1 MNEGA
6 AAICPP
12 RLCIVLKNIRLGGV
26 GSDMHINIKIS
37 RLPLIALSLAATI
50 ITPPA
55 FAKKPPI
62 VAGPPIVMA
71 DDFRLGSQ
79 AAEAA
84 LAARDAATAGTRISA
99 LNPTTDFE
107 SYVAASLRFQLAAQ
121 RRDVQAERIALTD
134 MFKTTALPRG
144 EAPRLRYVAAYLSYT
159 VGNYQ
164 DATAQ
169 LDYAKTLGYDGIDAT
184 MLRADIALRRNKPKE
199 ARPFVQAAILQQKA
213 TGQPVPLAWI
223 DRAISMAYQAG
234 DWTEVGQLYR
244 DRLNRKDDKEQ
255 WRSALVNY
263 QSAAELEPQLQ
274 LDLYRLQA
282 ANGAMASERDYQT
295 YAQIAEKSGYYS
307 EAKAI
312 IEAGRSAG
320 KLTPTQSVTSQLFKS
335 VTPKV
340 TKEIAALPA
349 QAKKAAASS
358 NGKEALSLADSYF
371 SLSQFPQAAENYRLA
386 LSKGGV
392 DAGRANVR
400 LGVALARSGDLPNA
414 QATLAQVTGDWT
426 AIAGFWTLWA
436 EHQDR
441 KIG

>member
-1 MNEGA
+1 MRINM
-6 AAICPP
+6 
-12 RLCIVLKNIRLGGV
+12 IV
-26 GSDMHINIKIS
+26 S
-37 RLPLIALSLAATI
+37 RLPLAALVVAVAMIAAPVS
-50 ITPPA
+50 
-55 FAKKPPI
+55 AKKKPI
-62 VAGPPIVMA
+62 VVGPPIALA
-71 DDFRLGSQ
+71 DGFRADVQ

-84 LAARDAATAGTRISA
+84 LKARDTATASGRIAA

-107 SYVAASLRFQLAAQ
+107 SYIAAGLRFQLAAQ
-121 RRDVQAERIALTD
+121 RRDVQAERVALTD
-134 MFKTTALPRG
+134 LFKTSALPKG
-144 EAPRLRYVAAYLSYT
+144 EAPRLRFIAAYLSYT

-169 LDYAKTLGYDGIDAT
+169 LDYAKTLGYDGVDAT

-199 ARPFVQAAILQQKA
+199 ARPFVQAAIAQQKA
-213 TGQPVPLAWI
+213 AGQPVPLAWT

-244 DRLNRKDDKEQ
+244 ERLNQQNGKEQ

-282 ANGAMASERDYQT
+282 ANGAMASERDYQN
-295 YAQIAEKSGYYS
+295 YAQAAEKSGYYA

-320 KLTPTQSVTSQLFKS
+320 KLTPTQSVTSQLLKS
-335 VTPKV
+335 VTPKA

-349 QAKKAAASS
+349 QAKKAATSS
-358 NGKEALSLADSYF
+358 NGKDALAVADSYF
-371 SLSQFPQAAENYRLA
+371 SLSQFPQAAEQYRLA
-386 LSKGGV
+386 LAKGGI
-392 DAGRANVR
+392 DTGRANAR
-400 LGVALARSGDLPNA
+400 LGVALARSGDLTNA
-414 QATLAQVTGDWT
+414 QAALAQVTGNWT

-436 EHQDR
+436 NHQDR
-441 KIG
+441 KAG